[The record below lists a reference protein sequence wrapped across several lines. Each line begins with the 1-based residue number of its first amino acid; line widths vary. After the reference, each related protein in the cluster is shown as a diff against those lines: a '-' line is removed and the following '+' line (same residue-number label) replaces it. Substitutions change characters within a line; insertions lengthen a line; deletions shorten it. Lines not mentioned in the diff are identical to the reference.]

1 MPSAIAQPT
10 GHGDVSHAL
19 VLDSHDSI
27 EVSNLKVSR
36 AGRYL
41 AATGRG
47 REKMNLTVPNLLV
60 ANIGRLAFS
69 SVILLILSA
78 CVPIPWFPENPYS
91 EESKSFLS
99 GSNVTRID
107 VDSQFGQPWA
117 NLGVSTFVYVASKA
131 SAYILIYGG
140 SDLPVNR
147 DYFLVVDFDDD
158 GFVSKFET
166 FADSL
171 RHNHCFGNGICLE
184 SKTFNIPLAP
194 SSLDAKAKQFV
205 PEPDK
210 CVVYIYR
217 DREGIGMAENGYANI
232 LFRDSSSYSR
242 FRRLATSVEYGYSRM
257 EFTPSKILEIRIEM
271 QSPKHGGL
279 DDLSDNDPDGEWK
292 EPVNNKLT
300 CNAGTL
306 NYFRLYV
313 PEKND
318 RKIEFH
324 TVEPEVAQHQI
335 RGIKLLLDRRQFSVE
350 ELRDGRLVQ

>member
-1 MPSAIAQPT
+1 MLELIPPKTKVARVGQKIMNPAIPKL
-10 GHGDVSHAL
+10 S
-19 VLDSHDSI
+19 
-27 EVSNLKVSR
+27 
-36 AGRYL
+36 
-41 AATGRG
+41 
-47 REKMNLTVPNLLV
+47 V
-60 ANIGRLAFS
+60 ANLSLLAIFS
-69 SVILLILSA
+69 LILLMLSS

-99 GSNVTRID
+99 GSNVTRVD
-107 VDSQFGQPWA
+107 VDLQFGQPWA
-117 NLGVSTFVYVASKA
+117 NLDVSTFVYIASKA
-131 SAYILIYGG
+131 SAYVGFYGG
-140 SDLPVNR
+140 GVARVNR
-147 DYFLVVDFDDD
+147 DYFLVVDFDED
-158 GFVSKFET
+158 GFVSNFET

-171 RHNHCFGNGICLE
+171 RHNHCFGNGVCLE

-194 SSLDAKAKQFV
+194 ISLDARAKQFT

-232 LFRDSSSYSR
+232 LFRVTSSDFH
-242 FRRLATSVEYGYSRM
+242 FRRLSTSVEYGYSRM
-257 EFTPSKILEIRIEM
+257 DFSPSDTLELRIEM
-271 QSPKHGGL
+271 EPPKHGGM

-292 EPVNNKLT
+292 EPVNNRLA
-300 CNAGTL
+300 CNAGAI

-324 TVEPEVAQHQI
+324 TVEAEVAQHQI
-335 RGIKLLLDRRQFSVE
+335 QGMKLLLERRQFLAE